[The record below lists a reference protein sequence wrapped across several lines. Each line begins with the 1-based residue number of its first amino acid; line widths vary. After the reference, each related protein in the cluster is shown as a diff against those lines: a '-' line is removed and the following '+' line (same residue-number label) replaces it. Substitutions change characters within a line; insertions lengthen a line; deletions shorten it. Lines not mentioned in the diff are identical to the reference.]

1 MRLIDGRTGI
11 EVMDRSECLGLLRS
25 TDVGRVAVVDAGHPV
40 IFPVNYAMDDERIVF
55 RTAEGTKLDAT
66 VKGGPVSFE
75 IDDTDRHTR
84 SAWSVIVTGWARV
97 VTTPS
102 QVAALEELDLQAW
115 SDHRKDNWVAIHPER
130 ISGRRIVPADKADK
144 AGKADGAGPSA

>member
-11 EVMDRSECLGLLRS
+11 EVMDRDECLGLLRS

-40 IFPVNYAMDDERIVF
+40 IFPVNYAVDDELIVF
-55 RTAEGTKLDAT
+55 RSAEGTKFDAT

-75 IDDTDRHTR
+75 IDDIDRHTR

-102 QVAALEELDLQAW
+102 QLAALEELDLHPW
-115 SDHRKDNWVAIHPER
+115 SAHRKDNWIAIHPER
-130 ISGRRIVPADKADK
+130 ISGRRIVAADPADTADP
-144 AGKADGAGPSA
+144 AGEAGPPS